1 MKPTKED
8 IEYIARK
15 IREDF
20 DSSDYRFRSDFHR
33 YEYRMELIERA
44 YRFGLVDLVNE
55 MKSDLR
61 VKLN

>member
-1 MKPTKED
+1 MTQDDK
-8 IEYIARK
+8 EYIARK

-20 DSSDYRFRSDFHR
+20 DSSDYRFRSDFQR

-44 YRFGLVDLVNE
+44 QRLGLTDMADE

-61 VKLN
+61 VKIN